1 LKVADFGLA
10 RTLCTRRRS
19 NADLDCKE
27 ELDNEAMLTDY
38 VATRWYRAPEI
49 LVASRKYTKGIDM
62 WSLGCIL
69 GEMIRQ
75 KPLFQGTSTINQI
88 EKIVSAL
95 PEVTDRDIESI
106 GASFGSVLL
115 SKKIVRDRRYS
126 LDEILRNCCDDAL
139 SLVKSLLVLDPE
151 GRLTAKEAIAH
162 SYVHRFRTSSANMEL
177 RADIRPP
184 LDDDTRYG
192 VDEYRS
198 TLYEMI
204 APELRSS
211 ESHSSTTPV
220 ISTASSDQPSSQTPS
235 DARSESKSRP
245 SASSSQSTVQTDP
258 SGPPIS
264 PLTKAWVE
272 EQQKQQHFHTQ
283 TQLQSHQHQHSHPH
297 HHQHPHSHLLQQQQ
311 QQQQHLT
318 HQQLQKWQR
327 QRQRQLQQERIQ
339 QHQLRVQQQLQ
350 EQERRDKLYEEQ
362 MIKVRHLQEQQQRI
376 EHRLAQQELRRIE
389 QLLEREHQEKLK
401 QNQQPQQEQQQQQQ
415 QQQQQEQQ
423 QQQQEQQQQQQQQQ
437 QEQQQQKQQQKQQE
451 QQQHGSKRCSS
462 ESRYI
467 RRPGESAHVA
477 LRRELAAAETATAT
491 DSASATATA
500 TATTSATSTVAAT
513 APRCIGGVWRTP
525 VKSHSGTVVPPL
537 HLWEESPPAASEVE
551 VVGEGL
557 CSTAH
562 LRARV
567 RKLRRECK
575 ERRIAKAKA
584 EEQHRRSIPRNQ
596 GASHPAESA
605 NKYKEHIA
613 RPRQV
618 SPSGL
623 AKSRTAAFKQQL
635 KEYAQTKAA
644 ERHHSKALRFDPAH
658 RHAPA
663 PRRSSSNS
671 SDSSRTMHA
680 CSPILGFAPSDA
692 VASQNPSAEEQQRR
706 DQKSVELSTALE
718 RMQLEH
724 RELQQKKCNSNDAD
738 GGNQRTHL
746 PPKHQM
752 RKMVRE
758 STGNAVRF
766 QRHPRRASYL
776 SPGTRPDRFFTPDG
790 TIRPVDKVVSVDEKT
805 DHALQASNASAAFI
819 CYKTRLLRLEEE
831 MAKCKRQLFHYVQDN
846 QQLLNKQGLRH
857 HIERLLHSPTSAQSN
872 KCENTPI
879 LPSSIVKSTVKTPQS
894 DSGVEADHPKLDRD
908 KQKQLQLREFLARDE
923 SDANAYE
930 LPNLSNVYKT
940 SSCHVPPLFDCH
952 GTSTSGRP
960 PSSMSTHTKGIRA
973 SSLVQHSH
981 KLAHAYSNYFPVGS
995 TKAGYENV
1003 WHKRHHAHGHNAK
1016 RHHSLAPKCDR
1027 LRIQEANFVDGYNGS
1042 HATRK

>member
-10 RTLCTRRRS
+10 RTLCTKRRS
-19 NADLDCKE
+19 NADLDCKD

-88 EKIVSAL
+88 EKIVNAL

-192 VDEYRS
+192 VDEYRT

-211 ESHSSTTPV
+211 EGHSSTTPV
-220 ISTASSDQPSSQTPS
+220 ISTVSSDQPSSQTPS
-235 DARSESKSRP
+235 GARSESKSRQ
-245 SASSSQSTVQTDP
+245 SASSSQATVQTDP
-258 SGPPIS
+258 PGQPIS
-264 PLTKAWVE
+264 TLTKAWVE
-272 EQQKQQHFHTQ
+272 EQRKQQHFQ
-283 TQLQSHQHQHSHPH
+283 THPHQHTHTHPH
-297 HHQHPHSHLLQQQQ
+297 PH
-311 QQQQHLT
+311 
-318 HQQLQKWQR
+318 
-327 QRQRQLQQERIQ
+327 
-339 QHQLRVQQQLQ
+339 
-350 EQERRDKLYEEQ
+350 
-362 MIKVRHLQEQQQRI
+362 
-376 EHRLAQQELRRIE
+376 AQ
-389 QLLEREHQEKLK
+389 
-401 QNQQPQQEQQQQQQ
+401 P
-415 QQQQQEQQ
+415 
-423 QQQQEQQQQQQQQQ
+423 
-437 QEQQQQKQQQKQQE
+437 
-451 QQQHGSKRCSS
+451 
-462 ESRYI
+462 
-467 RRPGESAHVA
+467 
-477 LRRELAAAETATAT
+477 
-491 DSASATATA
+491 
-500 TATTSATSTVAAT
+500 
-513 APRCIGGVWRTP
+513 PRCIGGIWRTP
-525 VKSHSGTVVPPL
+525 VTSQSGTVVPPL
-537 HLWEESPPAASEVE
+537 HLWEESPPTAAEIE

-557 CSTAH
+557 CSTAQ

-575 ERRIAKAKA
+575 ERRMARTKAD
-584 EEQHRRSIPRNQ
+584 EQHRRST
-596 GASHPAESA
+596 PAESV
-605 NKYKEHIA
+605 NKYKEHIS
-613 RPRQV
+613 RPRQA

-623 AKSRTAAFKQQL
+623 AKSRAEAIKQQL
-635 KEYAQTKAA
+635 KEYTQTKNAD
-644 ERHHSKALRFDPAH
+644 RQHSKALRFDPAH
-658 RHAPA
+658 GHAPA

-671 SDSSRTMHA
+671 SDSSRTVQA
-680 CSPILGFAPSDA
+680 FPPAQSDA
-692 VASQNPSAEEQQRR
+692 AASQTPSAEEQQRKDR
-706 DQKSVELSTALE
+706 KSAELTTALE

-724 RELQQKKCNSNDAD
+724 RELQQKKCNINDAD
-738 GGNQRTHL
+738 GGNQRSQL

-758 STGNAVRF
+758 STGNGMRAPRH
-766 QRHPRRASYL
+766 QRRVNYL
-776 SPGTRPDRFFTPDG
+776 SPGNRADRFYTPEG
-790 TIRPVDKVVSVDEKT
+790 TVRPVDKVVPMDEKT
-805 DHALQASNASAAFI
+805 DDALRASNASAAFI

-857 HIERLLHSPTSAQSN
+857 HIERLLHSPPSVMSN
-872 KCENTPI
+872 KSENTPV
-879 LPSSIVKSTVKTPQS
+879 LPPSAIKSTIKTPQS

-930 LPNLSNVYKT
+930 LPNLSSVYKT
-940 SSCHVPPLFDCH
+940 SSCHVPPLSNRPD
-952 GTSTSGRP
+952 TSKSSRP
-960 PSSMSTHTKGIRA
+960 LSSTSTHTKDCRS
-973 SSLVQHSH
+973 SSLAQHSH

-995 TKAGYENV
+995 SKGGYENA

-1016 RHHSLAPKCDR
+1016 RHHSLAPRCDR
-1027 LRIQEANFVDGYNGS
+1027 LRIQEANFLDGYSGS